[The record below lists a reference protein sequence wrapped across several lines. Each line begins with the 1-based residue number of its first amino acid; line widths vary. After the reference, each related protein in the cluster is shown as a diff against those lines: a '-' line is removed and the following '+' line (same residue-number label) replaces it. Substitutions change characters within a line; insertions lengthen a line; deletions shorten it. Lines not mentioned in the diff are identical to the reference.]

1 MQTLP
6 YSNPFNTF
14 NRMIS
19 SMLLAALVTFSLF
32 AIMYLLIKPP
42 LAERP
47 ALQTFP
53 VVELFIT
60 PEDPPV
66 VVKQLP
72 PPPPP
77 VVPPEQAPRIQTA
90 VTNLLLPGPV
100 LTLTPPAI
108 GPTDIG
114 IGTGR
119 DTTATP
125 VVRVEP
131 RFPVAALRDGISG
144 WVKLSFSIDESGAV
158 TDVEVLQAEPR
169 GVFDREAARALRRW
183 KYQPQVIDG
192 KAIRQTNLQ
201 VVLDFNVEAG

>member
-1 MQTLP
+1 MQNI
-6 YSNPFNTF
+6 SCANPFTTF

-32 AIMYLLIKPP
+32 VIMYLLIKPP

-47 ALQTFP
+47 VMTALP
-53 VVELFIT
+53 IVELFVN

-66 VVKQLP
+66 VVKPLP
-72 PPPPP
+72 PPPPA
-77 VVPPEQAPRIQTA
+77 VVPPEQAPRTPVE
-90 VTNLLLPGPV
+90 VTNVAIPGPGFKV
-100 LTLTPPAI
+100 APPQLKTDLTGFGA
-108 GPTDIG
+108 
-114 IGTGR
+114 GR
-119 DTTATP
+119 DQTATP

-144 WVKLSFSIDESGAV
+144 WVKLRFSIDESGSV

-201 VVLDFNVEAG
+201 VVLDFTVDAG

>member
-1 MQTLP
+1 MQTIS
-6 YSNPFNTF
+6 YANNFNTL

-32 AIMYLLIKPP
+32 SIMYLLIKPP

-47 ALQTFP
+47 AVVALP
-53 VVELFIT
+53 VVELFVN

-66 VVKQLP
+66 VVKTMPKP
-72 PPPPP
+72 PPAVEPPEPTPQVPVEITNVNIPGISIKVAPP
-77 VVPPEQAPRIQTA
+77 VIT
-90 VTNLLLPGPV
+90 
-100 LTLTPPAI
+100 
-108 GPTDIG
+108 
-114 IGTGR
+114 TGM
-119 DTTATP
+119 DGFGQGMDKAATP

-131 RFPVAALRDGISG
+131 RFPIDALRNGISG
-144 WVKLSFSIDESGAV
+144 WVKLSFSIDETGAV
-158 TDVEVLQAEPR
+158 TDVAVLQAEPR

-201 VVLDFNVEAG
+201 VVLDFTLDAG

>member
-1 MQTLP
+1 MQNIS
-6 YSNPFNTF
+6 YANPFTTL

-47 ALQTFP
+47 IVTALP
-53 VVELFIT
+53 IVELFIN

-66 VVKQLP
+66 VVKPLP
-72 PPPPP
+72 TPPPP
-77 VVPPEQAPRIQTA
+77 VVPPEQAPRTPVE
-90 VTNLLLPGPV
+90 VTNVVTPGPGF
-100 LTLTPPAI
+100 TITPPQLK
-108 GPTDIG
+108 TDLSSFG
-114 IGTGR
+114 S
-119 DTTATP
+119 DMDKTATP

-131 RFPVAALRDGISG
+131 RFPVEALRDGISG
-144 WVKLSFSIDESGAV
+144 WVKLRFSIDESGSV

-201 VVLDFNVEAG
+201 VVLDFTVDAG

>member
-1 MQTLP
+1 MQNISSAKPLNTL
-6 YSNPFNTF
+6 

-19 SMLLAALVTFSLF
+19 SLLLAALVTFSLF
-32 AIMYLLIKPP
+32 AVMYLLIKPP

-47 ALQTFP
+47 VLKALP
-53 VVELFIT
+53 VVELFIN

-66 VVKQLP
+66 VVKPLP
-72 PPPPP
+72 TPPPP
-77 VVPPEQAPRIQTA
+77 VVPPQSAQRTPVD
-90 VTNLLLPGPV
+90 VTSVELPGPGFKV
-100 LTLTPPAI
+100 APPEI
-108 GPTDIG
+108 KPDISNFVSNMNK
-114 IGTGR
+114 
-119 DTTATP
+119 TATP

-131 RFPVAALRDGISG
+131 RFPVKALRDGISG
-144 WVKLSFSIDESGAV
+144 WVKLRFSIDETGSV

-201 VVLDFNVEAG
+201 VVLDFSVDAG

>member
-1 MQTLP
+1 MHSIS
-6 YSNPFNTF
+6 YSDNFNTL

-32 AIMYLLIKPP
+32 AIMYQLIKPP

-47 ALQTFP
+47 VVVTFP
-53 VVELFIT
+53 VVELFIN

-66 VVKQLP
+66 LVKP
-72 PPPPP
+72 KPTPPPP
-77 VVPPEQAPRIQTA
+77 VEPPEQAPRLP
-90 VTNLLLPGPV
+90 VVVPNVYVPGPSFTV
-100 LTLTPPAI
+100 APPKIETNVRAF
-108 GPTDIG
+108 GSNM
-114 IGTGR
+114 

-131 RFPVAALRDGISG
+131 RFPVEALRDGISG
-144 WVKLSFSIDESGAV
+144 WVKLRFSIDESGSV

-169 GVFDREAARALRRW
+169 GVFEREATRALRRW

-192 KAIRQTNLQ
+192 NAIRQTNLQ
-201 VVLDFNVEAG
+201 VVLDFTVDAV

>member
-1 MQTLP
+1 MQTLRYLSP
-6 YSNPFNTF
+6 ASTF

-19 SMLLAALVTFSLF
+19 SILLAALVTFSLF
-32 AIMYLLIKPP
+32 AMMYLLIKPP

-47 ALQTFP
+47 SLKILP

-60 PEDPPV
+60 PDDPPV

-77 VVPPEQAPRIQTA
+77 VVPPEQTPRTTTT
-90 VTNLLLPGPV
+90 VTNLTLPGPI
-100 LTLTPPAI
+100 LTVAPPVI
-108 GPTDIG
+108 GPTDMAIG
-114 IGTGR
+114 AGR

-158 TDVEVLQAEPR
+158 TDVQVLQAEPR
-169 GVFDREAARALRRW
+169 GVFDREATRALRRW

-201 VVLDFNVEAG
+201 VVLDFNLDAS

>member
-1 MQTLP
+1 
-6 YSNPFNTF
+6 
-14 NRMIS
+14 MIS
-19 SMLLAALVTFSLF
+19 SMLLAGLVTFSLF

-47 ALQTFP
+47 PLKILP

-60 PEDPPV
+60 PDDPPV

-77 VVPPEQAPRIQTA
+77 VVPPEQAPRTPTT
-90 VTNLLLPGPV
+90 VTKLTLPGPE
-100 LTLTPPAI
+100 LTVAPPVI
-108 GPTDIG
+108 GPTDMG
-114 IGTGR
+114 MGR
-119 DTTATP
+119 DTSATP

-158 TDVEVLQAEPR
+158 TDVQVLQAEPR
-169 GVFDREAARALRRW
+169 GVFDREAVRALRRW

-201 VVLDFNVEAG
+201 VVLDFNVDAG

>member
-1 MQTLP
+1 MHTIS
-6 YSNPFNTF
+6 YSGHFTAL

-47 ALQTFP
+47 VVAALP
-53 VVELFIT
+53 VVELFIN

-66 VVKQLP
+66 VVKPLP
-72 PPPPP
+72 TPPPP
-77 VVPPEQAPRIQTA
+77 VVPPEQAPRLPA
-90 VTNLLLPGPV
+90 EVPNVYVPGPS
-100 LTLTPPAI
+100 LTVAPPQI
-108 GPTDIG
+108 KTDIRTFG
-114 IGTGR
+114 S
-119 DTTATP
+119 DMDKTATP

-131 RFPVAALRDGISG
+131 RFPVEALRDGISG
-144 WVKLSFSIDESGAV
+144 WVKLRFSIDESGSV

-192 KAIRQTNLQ
+192 KAVRQTNLQ
-201 VVLDFNVEAG
+201 VVLDFTVDAG

>member
-1 MQTLP
+1 MQTLR
-6 YSNPFNTF
+6 YSSPFNTL

-19 SMLLAALVTFSLF
+19 SIFLAGLVTFSLF

-47 ALQTFP
+47 LQRLLP
-53 VVELFIT
+53 IVELYEN

-77 VVPPEQAPRIQTA
+77 VVPPEQAPRTPST
-90 VTNLLLPGPV
+90 VTKLSLPGPAF
-100 LTLTPPAI
+100 TLTSPEI

-114 IGTGR
+114 IGKRR

-125 VVRVEP
+125 VVRIEP

-144 WVKLSFSIDESGAV
+144 WVKLSFNIDESGAV
-158 TDVEVLQAEPR
+158 TDVQVMQAEPR

-183 KYQPQVIDG
+183 KYQPQVVDG

-201 VVLDFNVEAG
+201 VVLDFSVDAG